1 MLTANYEYSRS
12 TRENLPLPF
21 QMKLFEKPKKFCLIF
36 IAFLES
42 KLNFE
47 SLEKRNQ
54 PHSLHIS
61 EVIDSERRADL
72 NISKALL
79 LKTLR
84 QCIC

>member
-1 MLTANYEYSRS
+1 MEL
-12 TRENLPLPF
+12 
-21 QMKLFEKPKKFCLIF
+21 KKKPKIFCLIF

-47 SLEKRNQ
+47 SLEKINQ
-54 PHSLHIS
+54 PHSLSIS

>member
-1 MLTANYEYSRS
+1 ME
-12 TRENLPLPF
+12 
-21 QMKLFEKPKKFCLIF
+21 LFEKPKIFCLIF

-47 SLEKRNQ
+47 SLEKINQ
-54 PHSLHIS
+54 PYSLRIS

>member
-1 MLTANYEYSRS
+1 ME
-12 TRENLPLPF
+12 
-21 QMKLFEKPKKFCLIF
+21 LFEKPKIFCLIF

-47 SLEKRNQ
+47 SLEKINQ
-54 PHSLHIS
+54 PHSLRIS

-84 QCIC
+84 HCIC

>member
-1 MLTANYEYSRS
+1 ME
-12 TRENLPLPF
+12 
-21 QMKLFEKPKKFCLIF
+21 LFEKPKNSCLIF

-54 PHSLHIS
+54 PHSLRIS

-84 QCIC
+84 HCIC

>member
-1 MLTANYEYSRS
+1 ME
-12 TRENLPLPF
+12 
-21 QMKLFEKPKKFCLIF
+21 LFEKPKNSFLIF

-54 PHSLHIS
+54 PHSLRIS

-84 QCIC
+84 HCIC